1 MRRSRRLGFAGGLLD
16 AMREMPG
23 GTMFLAILAFSV
35 GIETGHQLVVLPLF
49 GFLKAA
55 RNLQADVVKRTQLA
69 MAFQRV
75 GSVAISVAGTY
86 YLCVALVGNS

>member
-1 MRRSRRLGFAGGLLD
+1 
-16 AMREMPG
+16 
-23 GTMFLAILAFSV
+23 
-35 GIETGHQLVVLPLF
+35 VVLPLF

-69 MAFQRV
+69 MALQRV
-75 GSVAISVAGTY
+75 GSVGISVAGAY